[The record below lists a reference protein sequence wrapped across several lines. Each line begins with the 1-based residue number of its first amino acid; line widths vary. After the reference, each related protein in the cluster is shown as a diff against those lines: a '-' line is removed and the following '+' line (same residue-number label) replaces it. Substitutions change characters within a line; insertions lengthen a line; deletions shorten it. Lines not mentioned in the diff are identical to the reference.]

1 MNISGIPGLTTI
13 SPAAPSTGR
22 TETPATT
29 ASAPGVQVRL
39 SGQASWISQVR
50 GMAAANTGVRMDE
63 VQRARQEIANGT
75 LESNIDMGAV
85 LDALI
90 MEL

>member
-1 MNISGIPGLTTI
+1 MNISGIPGLTST
-13 SPAAPSTGR
+13 SPAAPASGR
-22 TETPATT
+22 AEPQSATAAT
-29 ASAPGVQVRL
+29 PGVQVRL

-50 GMAAANTGVRMDE
+50 GMAGSTAGVRMDE

-75 LESNIDMGAV
+75 LESNIDMNAV

>member
-1 MNISGIPGLTTI
+1 MNISGLPGLTTVPPTA
-13 SPAAPSTGR
+13 PAGARQPTVGAPSTGQ
-22 TETPATT
+22 
-29 ASAPGVQVRL
+29 GVQVQL
-39 SGQASWISQVR
+39 SGPASWISELRQS
-50 GMAAANTGVRMDE
+50 AASTPGLRMDE

-75 LESNIDMGAV
+75 LDRNIDMDAV

>member
-1 MNISGIPGLTTI
+1 MAG
-13 SPAAPSTGR
+13 ST
-22 TETPATT
+22 A
-29 ASAPGVQVRL
+29 
-39 SGQASWISQVR
+39 
-50 GMAAANTGVRMDE
+50 GVRMDE

-75 LESNIDMGAV
+75 LESNIDMNAV

>member
-1 MNISGIPGLTTI
+1 MNISGLPGLTTI
-13 SPAAPSTGR
+13 SPTSTTGARQPSQGSPAAGQ
-22 TETPATT
+22 
-29 ASAPGVQVRL
+29 GVQVQL
-39 SGQASWISQVR
+39 SGSASWISELRQS
-50 GMAAANTGVRMDE
+50 AASTPDVRMDE

-75 LESNIDMGAV
+75 LDRNIDMDSV